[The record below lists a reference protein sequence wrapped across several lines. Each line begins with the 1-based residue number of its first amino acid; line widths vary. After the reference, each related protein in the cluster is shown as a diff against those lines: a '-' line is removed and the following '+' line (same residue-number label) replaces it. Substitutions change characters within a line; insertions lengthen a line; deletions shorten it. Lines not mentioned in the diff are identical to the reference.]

1 MRGGMNF
8 GLYCVWCRVVRC
20 PRRYMICRLSL
31 GVRIYRHAYAV
42 PAGRDNAS
50 ACRDE
55 SAAAAQVQNGSR
67 PDSAE
72 MSNDA

>member
-1 MRGGMNF
+1 
-8 GLYCVWCRVVRC
+8 
-20 PRRYMICRLSL
+20 MICRLSL
-31 GVRIYRHAYAV
+31 GVRIYRHAHAV
-42 PAGRDNAS
+42 PVGRDNAS

-72 MSNDA
+72 MSNAA